1 MGGEGTTMA
10 MITSLKNNRNL
21 LRKKTPFEQRSRY
34 LKKYN
39 LKISDRK
46 LYTSEQQ
53 EAIRYR
59 IKSQLKKEMMIT
71 IVAFITVAIV
81 SIVLIIC
88 LL

>member
-1 MGGEGTTMA
+1 MGGEGSMQA

-21 LRKKTPFEQRSRY
+21 LRKKTPFEQMSRY

-39 LKISDRK
+39 LKISDKK
-46 LYTSEQQ
+46 LYTSDQH
-53 EAIRYR
+53 EAIRNR
-59 IKSQLKKEMMIT
+59 IETQRKKELMIT
-71 IVAFITVAIV
+71 IVAFITVSIV